1 VNEMVLDILTFV
13 VMIVLVVLTGVAVAY
28 LGMLPGKIAKGRNHP
43 QAEAINVASW
53 LGIITLGALWP
64 FALIWAYI
72 RPREQSAVG
81 SSEKVAGLEKR
92 VESLEEQVQRLGD
105 TP

>member
-1 VNEMVLDILTFV
+1 MVLNILT
-13 VMIVLVVLTGVAVAY
+13 IVVLIALVALIGVIVAF

-53 LGIITLGALWP
+53 LGIITLGVLWP

-72 RPREQSAVG
+72 RPREQSAVEG
-81 SSEKVAGLEKR
+81 SEKLAGLESR
-92 VESLEEQVQRLGD
+92 VEDLEEQVRGLGG

>member
-1 VNEMVLDILTFV
+1 MVLNILT
-13 VMIVLVVLTGVAVAY
+13 IVVLIALVGMIGVAVAF

-43 QAEAINVASW
+43 QVEAINVASW
-53 LGIITLGALWP
+53 LGIITLGVLWP

-72 RPREQSAVG
+72 RPREQSAVEG
-81 SSEKVAGLEKR
+81 SEKLAGLELR
-92 VESLEEQVQRLGD
+92 VESLEEQIRRLGG

>member
-1 VNEMVLDILTFV
+1 MVLNILTFV
-13 VMIVLVVLTGVAVAY
+13 VLIVLLVLIGFIVVF
-28 LGMLPGKIAKGRNHP
+28 LGTLPGKIAKGRNHP

-53 LGIITLGALWP
+53 LGIITAGILWP

-72 RPREQSAVG
+72 RPQEQSAAA
-81 SSEKVAGLEKR
+81 SLEKLAGMESR
-92 VESLEEQVQRLGD
+92 VNDLEEQVRKLGG

>member
-1 VNEMVLDILTFV
+1 MVLDILTFV
-13 VMIVLVVLTGVAVAY
+13 VMIVLVVLIGVIVAY
-28 LGMLPGKIAKGRNHP
+28 LGMLPGNIAKGRNHP

-53 LGIITLGALWP
+53 LGIITLGVLWP

-72 RPREQSAVG
+72 RTGEQSAIEG
-81 SSEKVAGLEKR
+81 SEERADLESR
-92 VESLEEQVQRLGD
+92 IESLEEQIQRLGG

>member
-1 VNEMVLDILTFV
+1 MVLNILTFV
-13 VMIVLVVLTGVAVAY
+13 VLIVLLVLIGVIVVY
-28 LGMLPGKIAKGRNHP
+28 LGTLPGKIAKGRNHP

-53 LGIITLGALWP
+53 LGIITAGLLWP

-72 RPREQSAVG
+72 RPHEQSAAA
-81 SSEKVAGLEKR
+81 SSEKLTSLESRVEALEK
-92 VESLEEQVQRLGD
+92 QVRDLGG

>member
-1 VNEMVLDILTFV
+1 MVLNILTIGV
-13 VMIVLVVLTGVAVAY
+13 LIALVAMIGIAVAY

-53 LGIITLGALWP
+53 IGIITAGLLWP
-64 FALIWAYI
+64 FALIWAYY
-72 RPREQSAVG
+72 RPHEQTAAA
-81 SSEKVAGLEKR
+81 SSENLTSLESR
-92 VESLEEQVQRLGD
+92 IEALEEQVRGLGG

>member
-1 VNEMVLDILTFV
+1 MALNVLTIV
-13 VMIVLVVLTGVAVAY
+13 VLIALVVLIGVAVAF
-28 LGMLPGKIAKGRNHP
+28 LGMLPGRIAKGRSHP

-53 LGIITLGALWP
+53 LGIITAGILWP

-72 RPREQSAVG
+72 RPNEQSGFEDAEEFANLK
-81 SSEKVAGLEKR
+81 SKVEALEDEVR
-92 VESLEEQVQRLGD
+92 RLGG

>member
-1 VNEMVLDILTFV
+1 MVLDILTIV
-13 VMIVLVVLTGVAVAY
+13 VLIVLVVLIGVIVAY

-53 LGIITLGALWP
+53 LGIITLGVLWP

-72 RPREQSAVG
+72 RTGEQFAIEG
-81 SSEKVAGLEKR
+81 SEERADLESR
-92 VESLEEQVQRLGD
+92 VEALEEQIQRLGG
-105 TP
+105 TS

>member
-1 VNEMVLDILTFV
+1 MVLNILTIV
-13 VMIVLVVLTGVAVAY
+13 VMIVLVALTGVAVAF

-53 LGIITLGALWP
+53 LGIITLGVLWP

-72 RPREQSAVG
+72 RTGEQSAIEG
-81 SSEKVAGLEKR
+81 SEERADLESR
-92 VESLEEQVQRLGD
+92 VESLEEQIRRLGG

>member
-1 VNEMVLDILTFV
+1 MVLNILTFV
-13 VMIVLVVLTGVAVAY
+13 VLIVLVAIFGVAVAY

-43 QAEAINVASW
+43 QTEAINVASW
-53 LGIITLGALWP
+53 LGIITAGILWP

-72 RPREQSAVG
+72 RPHEQSAAA
-81 SSEKVAGLEKR
+81 SSEKLASLESR
-92 VESLEEQVQRLGD
+92 VDALEEQVRKLGG

>member
-1 VNEMVLDILTFV
+1 VNEMALNILTIGV
-13 VMIVLVVLTGVAVAY
+13 LIVLVALVGAVVAF

-53 LGIITLGALWP
+53 LGIITLGLLWP

-72 RPREQSAVG
+72 RSGEQSAVVSPEGRG
-81 SSEKVAGLEKR
+81 SLESR
-92 VESLEEQVQRLGD
+92 VEALEEQVRQLGG

>member
-1 VNEMVLDILTFV
+1 MVLNILTFV
-13 VMIVLVVLTGVAVAY
+13 VMIVLVVLTGVILAY

-53 LGIITLGALWP
+53 LGIITLGVLWP

-72 RPREQSAVG
+72 RPREQSAVEG
-81 SSEKVAGLEKR
+81 SEKVASLESR
-92 VESLEEQVQRLGD
+92 VESLEDQIRRLGG

>member
-1 VNEMVLDILTFV
+1 MVLNILTFV
-13 VMIVLVVLTGVAVAY
+13 VLIVLLALIGFIVVF
-28 LGMLPGKIAKGRNHP
+28 LGTLPGKIAKGRNHP

-53 LGIITLGALWP
+53 LGIITAGLLWP

-72 RPREQSAVG
+72 RPREQSAAA
-81 SSEKVAGLEKR
+81 SSEKLASLESR
-92 VESLEEQVQRLGD
+92 VNALEEQVRKLGG

>member
-1 VNEMVLDILTFV
+1 
-13 VMIVLVVLTGVAVAY
+13 MIGVAVAF

-53 LGIITLGALWP
+53 LGIITLGVLWP

-72 RPREQSAVG
+72 RPSRNSLPSRARRSSPAWNRES
-81 SSEKVAGLEKR
+81 KVSRNRFDGL
-92 VESLEEQVQRLGD
+92 GG

>member
-1 VNEMVLDILTFV
+1 MNEMVLNILT
-13 VMIVLVVLTGVAVAY
+13 IVVLIALVGMIGVAVAF

-43 QAEAINVASW
+43 QVEAINVASW
-53 LGIITLGALWP
+53 LGIITLGVLWP

-72 RPREQSAVG
+72 RPREQSAVEG
-81 SSEKVAGLEKR
+81 SEKLAGIESR
-92 VESLEEQVQRLGD
+92 VESLEEQIRRLGG

>member
-1 VNEMVLDILTFV
+1 MVLNILT
-13 VMIVLVVLTGVAVAY
+13 IVVLIALVALVGIVVAY

-53 LGIITLGALWP
+53 LGIITAGLLWP
-64 FALIWAYI
+64 FALIWAYY
-72 RPREQSAVG
+72 RPHEQAAAA
-81 SSEKVAGLEKR
+81 SSEKLDSLESR
-92 VESLEEQVQRLGD
+92 VEDLEEQVRGSGG

>member
-1 VNEMVLDILTFV
+1 MVLNILTFV
-13 VMIVLVVLTGVAVAY
+13 VLIILVAMFGVAVAY

-53 LGIITLGALWP
+53 LGIITAGILWP

-72 RPREQSAVG
+72 RPQEQTAAA
-81 SSEKVAGLEKR
+81 SSENLASLESR
-92 VESLEEQVQRLGD
+92 VDDLEEQVRKLGG

>member
-1 VNEMVLDILTFV
+1 MVLNILTFV
-13 VMIVLVVLTGVAVAY
+13 VLIVLLVLIGVIVVY
-28 LGMLPGKIAKGRNHP
+28 LGTLPGKIAKGRNHP

-53 LGIITLGALWP
+53 LGIITAGLLWP

-72 RPREQSAVG
+72 RPHEQSAAT
-81 SSEKVAGLEKR
+81 SSEKLM
-92 VESLEEQVQRLGD
+92 SLESRIEALEGQVRGLGG

>member
-1 VNEMVLDILTFV
+1 MVLNILTFV
-13 VMIVLVVLTGVAVAY
+13 VLIVLVAMFGVAVAY

-43 QAEAINVASW
+43 QTEAINVASW
-53 LGIITLGALWP
+53 LGIITAGILWP

-72 RPREQSAVG
+72 RPHEQSAAA
-81 SSEKVAGLEKR
+81 SSEKLASLESR
-92 VESLEEQVQRLGD
+92 VDALEEQVRKLGG

>member
-1 VNEMVLDILTFV
+1 VNEMVLNILTFV
-13 VMIVLVVLTGVAVAY
+13 VLIVLVAIFGVAVAY

-43 QAEAINVASW
+43 QTEAINVASW
-53 LGIITLGALWP
+53 LGIITAGILWP

-72 RPREQSAVG
+72 RPHEQSAAA
-81 SSEKVAGLEKR
+81 SSEKLASLESR
-92 VESLEEQVQRLGD
+92 VDALEEQVRKLGG

>member
-1 VNEMVLDILTFV
+1 MVLNILT
-13 VMIVLVVLTGVAVAY
+13 IVVLISLAALIGFIVVF
-28 LGMLPGKIAKGRNHP
+28 LGTLPGKIAKGRNNP

-53 LGIITLGALWP
+53 LGIITGGLLWP

-72 RPREQSAVG
+72 RPQDQSDAVG
-81 SSEKVAGLEKR
+81 AEKLASLESR
-92 VESLEEQVQRLGD
+92 VEDLEEQVRGLGG

>member
-1 VNEMVLDILTFV
+1 MVLNILT
-13 VMIVLVVLTGVAVAY
+13 IVVLIALVALIGVIVVF
-28 LGMLPGKIAKGRNHP
+28 LGTLPGKIAKGRNHP

-53 LGIITLGALWP
+53 LGIITAGILWP

-72 RPREQSAVG
+72 RPHDQSP
-81 SSEKVAGLEKR
+81 VAGSERLASLESR
-92 VESLEEQVQRLGD
+92 VEALEEQVRQLGG